1 MIGLEKPKRNILD
14 LLLNEDLKGWDRW
27 NCTIL
32 APKNLGNSPIVTV
45 RLENKDGSFKDIK
58 LDIKRPEKRG
68 HLHLLKMTAE
78 KRN

>member
-1 MIGLEKPKRNILD
+1 MNGLEKPKNILD
-14 LLLNEDLKGWDRW
+14 LLFDEDLEGWDRW

-32 APKNLGNSPIVTV
+32 APKDLGKPPFVTV

-58 LDIKRPEKRG
+58 LHINRPKRRG
-68 HLHLLKMTAE
+68 HLRLLKMTGG